1 MAPRGT
7 IWGSICIVVTL
18 SDIETIW
25 TKFGQ
30 NPGFSLRNSVSL
42 TPGPTVKDSV
52 IGELSSRIGK
62 PIPDFNKNKRGKEKT
77 KDFCYYH

>member
-30 NPGFSLRNSVSL
+30 NPRFSLRKSVSL
-42 TPGPTVKDSV
+42 TPGLSVKYSFEQQVDMS
-52 IGELSSRIGK
+52 IER
-62 PIPDFNKNKRGKEKT
+62 FTEK
-77 KDFCYYH
+77 